1 MSNKKSAKDLAWDRE
16 RAKYK
21 HQIHELREQ
30 CKLLTAEI
38 EEVNALI
45 EDAEKV
51 NNDLR
56 KDIEQLIQMN
66 GIPAEELRRFLQEE
80 HEKVKR
86 DEEGKAAV
94 EALLKL
100 HSGFF

>member
-30 CKLLTAEI
+30 CRLLTAEI
-38 EEVNALI
+38 ESLNAWRENAVLLLK
-45 EDAEKV
+45 ERDE
-51 NNDLR
+51 
-56 KDIEQLIQMN
+56 DIERLVQMTCL
-66 GIPAEELRRFLQEE
+66 PDEELKRFLQEE

-94 EALLKL
+94 EALLRL